1 MKKKL
6 VMVMLLLLAT
16 VMILSACGDKATEG
30 LEYTARNGGYY
41 VTGYHGT
48 DVNVVIPDTYNDVPV
63 TGIAEEAF
71 AESDIQTVEV
81 GGNVE
86 IIEQAAFYRASLL
99 REVHLPASLRILSE
113 GSVVKGAFSQCVSLE
128 TVTFEKDCK
137 LEEIGA
143 SAFAWCENLKKIDI
157 PSNVRE
163 IGESAFFHCDSLIAV
178 TLPKDALVGWRAF
191 EGCPVE
197 ITYK

>member
-99 REVHLPASLRILSE
+99 REVHLPASLLCTFLHLPVCLQLQAIHALYELPPVSVLLFLSL
-113 GSVVKGAFSQCVSLE
+113 F
-128 TVTFEKDCK
+128 
-137 LEEIGA
+137 
-143 SAFAWCENLKKIDI
+143 W
-157 PSNVRE
+157 
-163 IGESAFFHCDSLIAV
+163 
-178 TLPKDALVGWRAF
+178 
-191 EGCPVE
+191 
-197 ITYK
+197 